1 MMTLISIFEP
11 NHIVGPVIDLF
22 LIILLELTNKVLIKI
37 ELWPSVQES
46 QKGQMRGEI
55 FKAPQSLNLSQE
67 WHKLKIR

>member
-46 QKGQMRGEI
+46 C
-55 FKAPQSLNLSQE
+55 F
-67 WHKLKIR
+67 